1 MITEE
6 HETGVVTLWGVRQ
19 QIEDSVVIWKKV
31 PWVTGLRSDYVWAL
45 DGIAA
50 EKDREV
56 KTDDVIVALHGIE
69 LDGEATGVASFI
81 RVFTAN
87 RNRRETDEDGSLFA
101 YAGEEVGFL
110 KEGSVSTN
118 LGAFRQA
125 YREGINLLSALEVS
139 KRAGTTRVY
148 HTLEVLGTV
157 ESLLLLE

>member
-6 HETGVVTLWGVRQ
+6 HETGVVTLWGVCQ
-19 QIEDSVVIWKKV
+19 QIEDSVVIGKKV

-56 KTDDVIVALHGIE
+56 KTDDVIVALHGVE

-81 RVFTAN
+81 GVLTAN

-101 YAGEEVGFL
+101 YAGEEVGF
-110 KEGSVSTN
+110 
-118 LGAFRQA
+118 
-125 YREGINLLSALEVS
+125 REGINLLSALEVS
-139 KRAGTTRVY
+139 KCAGTTRVY